1 MADFDI
7 KEIASLKRQLRII
20 EKLTLAGW
28 ILIIAGFYYDW
39 ESVPGIM
46 LVVQIV
52 LYILKGRLRKKLKQ
66 KEYLAKIVEERTMNS
81 VSSGIRY

>member
-28 ILIIAGFYYDW
+28 ILIIAGFYYGWDT
-39 ESVPGIM
+39 VPGIM

-52 LYILKGRLRKKLKQ
+52 LYR
-66 KEYLAKIVEERTMNS
+66 
-81 VSSGIRY
+81 

>member
-39 ESVPGIM
+39 DTVRHHA
-46 LVVQIV
+46 
-52 LYILKGRLRKKLKQ
+52 GRADRSFI
-66 KEYLAKIVEERTMNS
+66 Y
-81 VSSGIRY
+81 

>member
-28 ILIIAGFYYDW
+28 DTHHCGFLLWLGHSSRHHAGRADR
-39 ESVPGIM
+39 S
-46 LVVQIV
+46 LV
-52 LYILKGRLRKKLKQ
+52 Y
-66 KEYLAKIVEERTMNS
+66 
-81 VSSGIRY
+81 

>member
-28 ILIIAGFYYDW
+28 ILIIAGFYYGWDT
-39 ESVPGIM
+39 VPGIM

-52 LYILKGRLRKKLKQ
+52 LYILKEWKN
-66 KEYLAKIVEERTMNS
+66 VPSNS